1 MTKSVL
7 FVCTGNSCR
16 SVMAEAI
23 LRKRLNELD
32 KKNIDVSSA
41 GVRALNGL
49 PPSDGTIEVMKEEG
63 VDVSGLRTK
72 KITADMIKKFDLIL
86 AMEPAHEDEILALA
100 PEAKSRTYLLK
111 EYRSPH
117 TFNSG
122 DSNVNDPMGKPVEE
136 YRIIRDEIKK
146 EIERF
151 AGGL

>member
-1 MTKSVL
+1 
-7 FVCTGNSCR
+7 
-16 SVMAEAI
+16 MAEAI

-32 KKNIDVSSA
+32 KKNIDVNSA